1 MEAERGRVDVAVV
14 GSLNFDLTLRTARMP
29 HPGEAVA
36 ATDFRSGPGGKGLN
50 QAIAA
55 ARQGATAALIGC
67 LGTDP
72 AGDEM
77 VAALESEGVDV
88 AGVTRLAHVASGLA
102 SVIVTDDAENAIV
115 VALGANASLD
125 EEHVHRHGRIVG
137 DAKVLLV
144 QLEVPPDAVRAALE
158 IARGAAT
165 LAVLNAAPPR
175 PIADDVLR
183 LADVVVV
190 NEGEAAALT
199 GDPPPPDDPGT
210 EWAARS
216 AAALVARGCPA
227 AVVTLGAARR
237 LVRRP
242 PAERPRAAPHRRRR
256 RLDGRGRRVLRHAR
270 RGPGRRRLPVRRTR
284 PGVGGRR
291 PRHDPPRIR
300 ALAPHRPRRRRAPR
314 RSLTRFRMRARAVAR
329 SGVSRLAR
337 RRCLARTRAARPR
350 SAMAAATSSA
360 TSTTVPSGTTRL
372 SSPMRS
378 PSAGSKSRAVR
389 MSSWARAA
397 PTRRGSR

>member
-1 MEAERGRVDVAVV
+1 MSTSSGSRGC
-14 GSLNFDLTLRTARMP
+14 G
-29 HPGEAVA
+29 
-36 ATDFRSGPGGKGLN
+36 
-50 QAIAA
+50 
-55 ARQGATAALIGC
+55 
-67 LGTDP
+67 
-72 AGDEM
+72 
-77 VAALESEGVDV
+77 
-88 AGVTRLAHVASGLA
+88 HVASGLA

-175 PIADDVLR
+175 PIADEVLR

-199 GDPPPPDDPGT
+199 GDPPPPDDLGA

-227 AVVTLGAARR
+227 AVVTLGARGR
-237 LVRRP
+237 LVCRP
-242 PAERPRAAPHRRRR
+242 PPQRPRVAPHRRRR
-256 RLDGRGRRVLRHAR
+256 RFDGRGRRVLRHPR
-270 RGPGRRRLPVRRTR
+270 RGPGGRWLAGRRTG

-291 PRHDPPRIR
+291 PRHDPTRFR
-300 ALAPHRPRRRRAPR
+300 AVAPHRARRRRAPR
-314 RSLTRFRMRARAVAR
+314 DPLTPRGSVGGREGRGEVG
-329 SGVSRLAR
+329 GVEIGAEEVLGADE
-337 RRCLARTRAARPR
+337 
-350 SAMAAATSSA
+350 
-360 TSTTVPSGTTRL
+360 G
-372 SSPMRS
+372 
-378 PSAGSKSRAVR
+378 G
-389 MSSWARAA
+389 AA
-397 PTRRGSR
+397 PLGHGGRDVERDVDDRPVGDDPAQQSDALALAGVEVAPR

>member
-1 MEAERGRVDVAVV
+1 MEVERGRVEVAVV

-115 VALGANASLD
+115 VALGANAFLD

-175 PIADDVLR
+175 PIVDDVLR

-199 GDPPPPDDPGT
+199 GDPPPADDPGT

-227 AVVTLGAARR
+227 AVVTLGARGAWYADHRR
-237 LVRRP
+237 SVLVPPHTVAAVDSTGAGDAFCGTLAAALAAGGSLSEALVR
-242 PAERPRAAPHRRRR
+242 ASAAGA
-256 RLDGRGRRVLRHAR
+256 LAT
-270 RGPGRRRLPVRRTR
+270 TR
-284 PGVGGRR
+284 PGSA
-291 PRHDPPRIR
+291 PSLPT
-300 ALAPHRPRRRRAPR
+300 ALAVDE
-314 RSLTRFRMRARAVAR
+314 L
-329 SGVSRLAR
+329 LAD
-337 RRCLARTRAARPR
+337 
-350 SAMAAATSSA
+350 
-360 TSTTVPSGTTRL
+360 
-372 SSPMRS
+372 
-378 PSAGSKSRAVR
+378 
-389 MSSWARAA
+389 
-397 PTRRGSR
+397 